1 MTNLKKN
8 LNEAAFEEYVEK
20 ELVERHGYIS
30 RKSEDY
36 NKDLAMDDVLL
47 IEFLERTQKEKL
59 EKLRILHGAKMK
71 EKLLQR
77 IDSEISKRGILNVFR
92 KGVDQGPVH
101 FDLMYFLPVSGLNKK
116 AQKQYRENIFSVMR
130 QVYFSKDNSKSIDLG
145 IFINGLPISTLE
157 LKNEITGQTVENAK
171 RQYRTDRSCKE
182 KLLTF
187 KRCLAHFAVDTSEV
201 FMTTKLAEE
210 KTFFLPFNR
219 GNKGGK
225 GNPVVKGKHKT
236 FYLWEEI
243 FSRGSWS
250 DLIQNFITV
259 VTEERTGKN
268 GKKYEEEVLIFPRFH
283 QRDVVLDVASSV
295 IKEKPGKNY
304 LIQHSAG
311 SGKSM
316 TIAWSAYRLAQLHN
330 EDNEKVFDSVFVVTD
345 RRSLD
350 KQLRETVET
359 FQPVSGFLYTVKED
373 KGAKTGQLIEAIE
386 SGARVVTTTIHVFP
400 YVAKAIGD
408 FPGKRF
414 AILIDEAHSSQGGE
428 TSRAL
433 NEVLQGA
440 TDEEFILQQLKS
452 RKQGENISYLAFTAT
467 PRQETLE
474 RFGEKTSEGFV
485 PFSLYSM
492 RQAIEEGF
500 IVDVLQNYTTY
511 RQYFKI
517 LKKIEDNPELPR
529 SRALSA
535 IRRFIRIHP
544 ETISQKVAIIVE
556 HFNMAVAPL
565 LEGEAKAMI
574 VTNSRESAVRYK
586 LAMDKFL
593 ADQNLPY
600 KSMIAFSDEINIDG
614 SKYTESGMNGIPD
627 SQTVKEFNKYEYKFL
642 IVANKHQTG
651 FDQPLLCGMYVDK
664 MLSGV
669 NAVQTLSRL
678 NRMYKGKSD
687 VFVLDFANTT
697 EDIKEAFDDYYTTT
711 ILSEG
716 LDINVVNDT
725 VMEIDNLYKIS
736 DSVLIEFVKNIMVE
750 DEEKMHQ
757 LINAQLDKVVEDV
770 LRIGKEGI
778 SEFRSKA
785 SFYIKLYPY
794 AESVF
799 GYKVER
805 HEKLYWFLKYF
816 LKKLPRER
824 RQPLSIDNFLDAENI
839 KIVLKEKSRGVGL
852 SSDVSDVYERQVI
865 PGSAIEEGEKDVLEE
880 IIRKANEEWGAE
892 FGKEQVETL
901 EQMQSDFAENEE
913 LQKTIEVNRKRK
925 NVVSVKFENVF
936 DKKLNE
942 QYELD
947 KILWET
953 ISSNKELK
961 SYVRGKMLDSLYLE
975 KAKVR

>member
-1 MTNLKKN
+1 MANLKKN
-8 LNEAAFEEYVEK
+8 LNEGAFEEHIEK
-20 ELVERHGYIS
+20 ALMNMHGYVS
-30 RKSEDY
+30 RKSEKY
-36 NKDLAMDDVLL
+36 NNESAMDDGLL
-47 IEFLERTQKEKL
+47 IEFLKKTQTDKFEKL
-59 EKLRILHGAKMK
+59 KTLHGAKTE

-77 IDSEISKRGILNVFR
+77 IDSEISKRGVLDILR

-101 FDLMYFLPVSGLNKK
+101 FDLMYFLPVSGLNEK
-116 AQKQYRENIFSVMR
+116 AQKQYSENIFSVMR

-171 RQYRTDRSCKE
+171 RQYRTDRSGKE

-201 FMTTKLAEE
+201 FITTKLAEE
-210 KTFFLPFNR
+210 KTFFLPFNK
-219 GNKGGK
+219 GNDGGK
-225 GNPVVKGKHKT
+225 GNPTVEGKHKT

-243 FSRGSWS
+243 FSRDSWS
-250 DLIQNFITV
+250 DLIQNFITII
-259 VTEERTGKN
+259 TEEKEDKN
-268 GKKYEEEVLIFPRFH
+268 GKKYKEEVLIFPRFH
-283 QRDVVLDVASSV
+283 QREVVLNVASSIV
-295 IKEKPGKNY
+295 REKPGKNY

-316 TIAWSAYRLAQLHN
+316 TIAWSAYRLAQLHDEN
-330 EDNEKVFDSVFVVTD
+330 NEKVFDSVFVVTD

-359 FQPVSGFLYTVKED
+359 FQPVAGFLYAVRED
-373 KGAKTGQLIEAIE
+373 RGAKTGQLTEAIE
-386 SGARVVTTTIHVFP
+386 SGARVITTTIHVFP
-400 YVAKAIGD
+400 YVARVIGD

-440 TDEEFILQQLKS
+440 TDEEFILQQLES

-474 RFGEKTSEGFV
+474 IFGEKTSEGFV

-500 IVDVLQNYTTY
+500 ILDVLQNYTTY

-535 IRRFIRIHP
+535 IRRFIRVHP

-556 HFNMAVAPL
+556 HFNLTIAPL
-565 LEGEAKAMI
+565 LNGEAKAMI

-586 LAMDKFL
+586 LAVDKFL
-593 ADQNLPY
+593 AEQNLPY
-600 KSMIAFSDEINIDG
+600 KSLIAFSDEIKVD
-614 SKYTESGMNGIPD
+614 SAKYTEGGMNGIPD
-627 SQTVKEFNKYEYKFL
+627 SQTVEEFKKSENKFL

-664 MLSGV
+664 LLSGV

-678 NRMYKGKSD
+678 NRMYKGKEN

-697 EDIKEAFDDYYTTT
+697 KDIKEAFDEYYTTT

-716 LDINVVNDT
+716 LDMNIVNDT
-725 VMEIDNLYKIS
+725 VAEIDSLYKIS
-736 DSVLIEFVKNIMVE
+736 DSVLLEFIKNIQVE
-750 DEEKMHQ
+750 DEKKMHQ
-757 LINAQLDKVVEDV
+757 LINAQLDRVAEDV
-770 LRIGKEGI
+770 LRIEEK
-778 SEFRSKA
+778 SLAEFRSKA

-816 LKKLPRER
+816 LKKLPREK
-824 RQPLSIDNFLDAENI
+824 RQPLNIDSFLDAENI
-839 KIVLKEKSRGVGL
+839 KIVLKERRREISLHTEKS
-852 SSDVSDVYERQVI
+852 DIYEKQVI
-865 PGSAIEEGEKDVLEE
+865 PGGGGEDGGTDLLEE
-880 IIRKANEEWGAE
+880 IIKKANEEWGAE
-892 FGKEQVETL
+892 FGKEQVKTL
-901 EQMQSDFAENEE
+901 EKMQNDFAGDED
-913 LQKTIEVNRKRK
+913 LQNTINVNKERK

-942 QYELD
+942 QYDFD

-953 ISSNKELK
+953 ISANKELK
-961 SYVRGKMLDSLYLE
+961 TYVRSKMLDFLYV
-975 KAKVR
+975 KPKR

>member
-1 MTNLKKN
+1 MANLKKN
-8 LNEAAFEEYVEK
+8 LNERAFEEHIEK
-20 ELVERHGYIS
+20 ELVKMHGYVS
-30 RKSEDY
+30 RKSEKY
-36 NKDLAMDDVLL
+36 NKELAMDDALL
-47 IEFLERTQKEKL
+47 IEFLEKTQVEKIEKL
-59 EKLRILHGAKMK
+59 KTLHGAKA
-71 EKLLQR
+71 EERLLQR
-77 IDSEISKRGILNVFR
+77 IDSEISKRGVLDIFR

-101 FDLMYFLPVSGLNKK
+101 FDLMYFLPVSGLNEK
-116 AQKQYRENIFSVMR
+116 AQKQYSENIFSVMR
-130 QVYFSKDNSKSIDLG
+130 QVYFSEDCSKSIDLG

-157 LKNEITGQTVENAK
+157 LKNEISGQTVENAK
-171 RQYRTDRSCKE
+171 RQYRTDRNCKE

-225 GNPVVKGKHKT
+225 GNPVIEGKHKT

-243 FSRGSWS
+243 FARDSWS

-259 VTEERTGKN
+259 VNEERTGKN
-268 GKKYEEEVLIFPRFH
+268 GNKYEEEVLIFPRFH
-283 QRDVVLDVASSV
+283 QRDVVLNVASNI
-295 IKEKPGKNY
+295 IKEKPRKNY

-330 EDNEKVFDSVFVVTD
+330 KSNEKIFDSVFVVTD

-359 FQPVSGFLYTVKED
+359 FQPVAGFLYTVRED

-386 SGARVVTTTIHVFP
+386 SGARVITTTIHVFP
-400 YVAKAIGD
+400 YVAKVIGD

-433 NEVLQGA
+433 NEVLQGS
-440 TDEEFILQQLKS
+440 TDEEFILKHLES
-452 RKQGENISYLAFTAT
+452 RKQSENISYLAFTAT

-474 RFGEKTSEGFV
+474 RFGEKTSEGFI

-500 IVDVLQNYTTY
+500 ILDVLQNYTTY

-517 LKKIEDNPELPR
+517 LKKTEDNPELPR
-529 SRALSA
+529 SRTLSA

-544 ETISQKVAIIVE
+544 ETISEKIAIIVG
-556 HFNMAVAPL
+556 HFNMTIAPL
-565 LEGEAKAMI
+565 LDGEAKAMI

-586 LAMDKFL
+586 LAIDNFL

-600 KSMIAFSDEINIDG
+600 KSLIAFSDEIKVD
-614 SKYTESGMNGIPD
+614 SVKYTEAGMNGIPE
-627 SQTVKEFNKYEYKFL
+627 SQTVKEFNKYDYKFL
-642 IVANKHQTG
+642 IVADKHQTG

-678 NRMYKGKSD
+678 NRMYKGKRD

-716 LDINVVNDT
+716 LDINIVNDT
-725 VMEIDNLYKIS
+725 VKEIDNLYKIS
-736 DSVLIEFVKNIMVE
+736 DSVLIEFIKNIMVE
-750 DEEKMHQ
+750 DEKKMHR
-757 LINAQLDKVVEDV
+757 LINGQLDRVVEDA
-770 LRIGKEGI
+770 LKIGKEEI

-799 GYKVER
+799 GYKIER

-816 LKKLPRER
+816 LKKLPKER

-839 KIVLKEKSRGVGL
+839 KIVLKEKSRDVGL
-852 SSDVSDVYERQVI
+852 SSDVSDIYEKQVI
-865 PGSAIEEGEKDVLEE
+865 PGSNLEEGEKDLLEE
-880 IIRKANEEWGAE
+880 IIKKANEEWGAE
-892 FGKEQVETL
+892 FGKEQVKTL
-901 EQMQSDFAENEE
+901 EKMQNDFVKNED
-913 LQKTIEVNRKRK
+913 LQKTIEVNRERK

-942 QYELD
+942 QYEFD
-947 KILWET
+947 KLLWET
-953 ISSNKELK
+953 ISANKELK
-961 SYVRGKMLDSLYLE
+961 SYVRGKMLDSLY
-975 KAKVR
+975 AKQAE